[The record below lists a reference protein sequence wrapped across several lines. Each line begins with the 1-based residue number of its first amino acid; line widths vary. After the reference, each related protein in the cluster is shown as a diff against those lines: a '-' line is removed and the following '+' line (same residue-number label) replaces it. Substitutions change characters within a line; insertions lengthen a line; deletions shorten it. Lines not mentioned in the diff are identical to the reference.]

1 MAWVLE
7 KGRKKIEKWLLCNY
21 LKLFGRREIG
31 ELLGIFKKLTK
42 QLNNLSYMYTYLLER
57 GRVFIGYC
65 SLLMMDFME

>member
-7 KGRKKIEKWLLCNY
+7 KGRKKIEKWLLCIY